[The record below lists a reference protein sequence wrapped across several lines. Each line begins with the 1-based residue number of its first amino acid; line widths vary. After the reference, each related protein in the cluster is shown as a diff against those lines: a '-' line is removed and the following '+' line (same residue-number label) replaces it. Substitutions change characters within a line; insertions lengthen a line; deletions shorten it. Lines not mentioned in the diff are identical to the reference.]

1 MSHRGRGNGFAL
13 EGVTAMWMI
22 PLTVVLKMKRT
33 RTGWEIELRVRLFI

>member
-1 MSHRGRGNGFAL
+1 MSHRGRGNGFVL

-33 RTGWEIELRVRLFI
+33 RAGWEIELRVRLFI